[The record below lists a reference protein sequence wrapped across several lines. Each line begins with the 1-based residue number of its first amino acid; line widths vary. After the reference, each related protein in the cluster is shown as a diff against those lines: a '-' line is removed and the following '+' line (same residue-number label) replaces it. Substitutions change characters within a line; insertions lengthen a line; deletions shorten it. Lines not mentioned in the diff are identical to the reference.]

1 VNAANKGRDDLKEQI
16 MTSTRITR
24 PRWITAAAKIVIASG
39 AIAAGA
45 MALSPAAQA
54 DAQFDAF
61 KQTCTTN
68 PGAYAAGAV
77 RGDYQLQV
85 VPGSYMDQIC
95 SLYGPSRYVW
105 VLGHPV
111 EVMNSAKHLGDCTRR
126 VDTPPPG
133 PGQVHPG

>member
-1 VNAANKGRDDLKEQI
+1 
-16 MTSTRITR
+16 MTSTNITR
-24 PRWITAAAKIVIASG
+24 QRWVAATAKIVIASS

-61 KQTCTTN
+61 KQSCISN
-68 PGAYAAGAV
+68 PGTYAAGAV

-95 SLYGPSRYVW
+95 SLYGPPKYVW

-111 EVMNSAKHLGDCTRR
+111 ELANSAKHLGDYTRR

-133 PGQVHPG
+133 PGQVLAG

>member
-1 VNAANKGRDDLKEQI
+1 
-16 MTSTRITR
+16 MTSTNIR
-24 PRWITAAAKIVIASG
+24 PQRWIAATAKIVIASG

-54 DAQFDAF
+54 DSQFDGF
-61 KQTCTTN
+61 KQSCVNN
-68 PGAYAAGAV
+68 PGAYAQGAV
-77 RGDYQLQV
+77 RGDYHESV
-85 VPGSYMDQIC
+85 VPGSYVEQIC
-95 SLYGPSRYVW
+95 SLYGPARYVW

-111 EVMNSAKHLGDCTRR
+111 EVVNSAKHLADSTRR

>member
-1 VNAANKGRDDLKEQI
+1 
-16 MTSTRITR
+16 MTSTNITR
-24 PRWITAAAKIVIASG
+24 QRWIAATAKIVIASG

-61 KQTCTTN
+61 KQSCVSN

-77 RGDYQLQV
+77 RGDYHESV
-85 VPGSYMDQIC
+85 VPGSYVDQIC
-95 SLYGPSRYVW
+95 SLYGAPRYVW

-111 EVMNSAKHLGDCTRR
+111 EVVNSAKHLGDYTRR